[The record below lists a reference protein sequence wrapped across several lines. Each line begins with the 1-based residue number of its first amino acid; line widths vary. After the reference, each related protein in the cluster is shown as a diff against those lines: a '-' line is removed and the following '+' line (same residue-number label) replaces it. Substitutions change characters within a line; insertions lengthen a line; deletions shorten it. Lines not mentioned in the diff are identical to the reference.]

1 MARCANGW
9 FATSPKGRHRFCSL
23 LPEYGDNTTKCVKNT
38 ARHQDISLLAMYYIY
53 IYIKIIYIY
62 IEIHIVIIYL
72 IIYPVGLYV
81 AKVSWKHASFTMI
94 DASSPSSL
102 STVGFRSLSGKHHAG
117 GDVGRSSRANGHIGR
132 YSMAV
137 VKTWRGKN
145 SVPKLWTYHQIWIA
159 LPWHPDLMHK
169 NDEARECSPIK
180 IWYDMVRLAKNV
192 CHTPD
197 EGTQVGG

>member
-1 MARCANGW
+1 MRQKYRK
-9 FATSPKGRHRFCSL
+9 TPRHIIVGYVL
-23 LPEYGDNTTKCVKNT
+23 
-38 ARHQDISLLAMYYIY
+38 YIY
-53 IYIKIIYIY
+53 TLKLYIY